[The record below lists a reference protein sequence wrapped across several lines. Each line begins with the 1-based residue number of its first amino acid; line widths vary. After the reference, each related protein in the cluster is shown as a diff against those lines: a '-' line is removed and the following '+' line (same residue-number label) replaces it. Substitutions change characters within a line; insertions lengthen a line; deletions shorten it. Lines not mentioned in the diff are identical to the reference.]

1 MSTTTATP
9 TKVKVAEPDVFDG
22 SPYKFRDWLRQLTIF
37 IRAREIKDDE
47 KKILIALSYMKS
59 GTATAWANRWF
70 DKNGTKASLGSWA
83 DFQTELEAAFQDKD
97 AKRKARERLET
108 YKQRDA
114 RIDDF
119 ISRFDSL
126 TADAGID
133 SSDDEQ
139 IRLLELNV
147 KSEIINA
154 VYGSGSV
161 PATFPDYRKQVLSI
175 GRLLE
180 RRQEQIR
187 HRGLLTIPTST
198 HTNKPT
204 PPAPPMDKR
213 TPTGVIYG
221 GRGKPMEVDAMRRE
235 NRCFGCGALGHFRR
249 ECPTHNDKKIN
260 VRAAALDFTEEE
272 KAELMALW
280 AEPKKEEGEEA
291 KEDDASKDF
300 V

>member
-1 MSTTTATP
+1 MDALIPTIEDFRAHTEDSEEETSSRGSHNSPLISQHLPFHLDFSEPPTPRPDSSDADDLVLALARMSTTTATP

-139 IRLLELNV
+139 I
-147 KSEIINA
+147 
-154 VYGSGSV
+154 
-161 PATFPDYRKQVLSI
+161 
-175 GRLLE
+175 
-180 RRQEQIR
+180 
-187 HRGLLTIPTST
+187 
-198 HTNKPT
+198 
-204 PPAPPMDKR
+204 
-213 TPTGVIYG
+213 
-221 GRGKPMEVDAMRRE
+221 
-235 NRCFGCGALGHFRR
+235 
-249 ECPTHNDKKIN
+249 
-260 VRAAALDFTEEE
+260 
-272 KAELMALW
+272 
-280 AEPKKEEGEEA
+280 
-291 KEDDASKDF
+291 
-300 V
+300 